1 MAVAVKRL
9 FSLLFYLDIHGLS
22 GLQVFRH
29 LNGVAF
35 FSSESETVRV
45 FAGKIFKR
53 HNTHSHQIAAVDS
66 LKTLRYH
73 GLDALERTQNRIIGQ
88 KKKNIEEHLVTLQL
102 VCCTTAAFVS
112 RF

>member
-1 MAVAVKRL
+1 MNAREYAVIVIGP

-35 FSSESETVRV
+35 FSSESETLRV

-53 HNTHSHQIAAVDS
+53 HDTHSYQIASVDS

-73 GLDALERTQNRIIGQ
+73 RLDALDRKQSRRISQ
-88 KKKNIEEHLVTLQL
+88 SKNIEEHLVTFEYAVLQQPL
-102 VCCTTAAFVS
+102 
-112 RF
+112 